1 MDSVAKFCPQ
11 RSGRTDSAADCFVSA
26 KEACVTD
33 PPPPRRK
40 DAPVVP
46 LRRGYASAEV
56 SELVRLTVARDC
68 DAFEELMG
76 RYRAMIC
83 GLCGRMARTDEDAAD
98 AVQAVQ
104 WAVWQKIHTYEG
116 RSQFSTWLH
125 TLTFRTTLGLLRKRY
140 PEPDEDI
147 DEFLGS
153 ESPQEVVA
161 DLVALRWALAQ
172 LKPEFREAL
181 LMRVCDGLSL
191 EEIAEIQ
198 IVAVGTVKSRL
209 SRARGELSILLKD
222 RD

>member
-1 MDSVAKFCPQ
+1 
-11 RSGRTDSAADCFVSA
+11 
-26 KEACVTD
+26 VTD

-40 DAPVVP
+40 DSPVVP

-56 SELVRLTVARDC
+56 SELVRLTVARDS

-98 AVQAVQ
+98 AAQAVQ
-104 WAVWQKIHTYEG
+104 WAVWQKVHTYEG

-125 TLTFRTTLGLLRKRY
+125 TLAFRTTLGLLRKRH
-140 PEPDEDI
+140 PEPDEVI
-147 DEFLGS
+147 DERMGS

-172 LKPEFREAL
+172 INPEFREAL

-191 EEIAEIQ
+191 EEIAELQ

-209 SRARGELSILLKD
+209 SRAREELNNLLKD